1 SASPAAVTP
10 PQQPH
15 ATDAGARLR
24 SEFLQVLLSRLRDLQ
39 VQALSL
45 PTRAHAEMLCS
56 VPLSVEQG
64 SPVKDPMYQNPP
76 STMEANPMESYPSKE
91 VENLREKL
99 VEENFYLITEV
110 FLSLRF
116 DGDIGKDEIEEKEAI
131 MAGYFKTLFHLNPG
145 GIQPHPPA
153 TCDRESLLRPHESM
167 LCVAL
172 DYGTMA
178 HQRSS
183 LCPAMSS
190 PPSAMGSK
198 GSKSGASSRCAGCQC
213 SGFKVQIRQ
222 LGPGMIQQMQH
233 PCNECKGSGETISD
247 KDRCPQCKGDKVVSE
262 KKVFEVVVEKGMQ
275 NGHKITFP
283 GEADEA
289 PDTATGDIIFVLQQK
304 EHPKFKRKGDDLFYE
319 HTLTLIESLCSFQ
332 FVLTHMDNRQMLIKL
347 NHGEVVKPN
356 SFKAINDEGMPMY
369 QRPFIKGKLYIH
381 FSVEGGG
388 MASRA
393 GSAWVSGELGN
404 RFSLTEAHESTTF

>member
-1 SASPAAVTP
+1 
-10 PQQPH
+10 
-15 ATDAGARLR
+15 
-24 SEFLQVLLSRLRDLQ
+24 
-39 VQALSL
+39 
-45 PTRAHAEMLCS
+45 
-56 VPLSVEQG
+56 
-64 SPVKDPMYQNPP
+64 
-76 STMEANPMESYPSKE
+76 MESYPSKE

-116 DGDIGKDEIEEKEAI
+116 DGDIGKDEIEEKEVNQRGINIGKNEEVPKQLPVSNKKKTRHELISKARQEAI

-145 GIQPHPPA
+145 GIQPHPSA

-347 NHGEVVKPN
+347 NHGEVVKPD

-381 FSVEGGG
+381 FSVEFSDSLSPEQCKALEVVLPPKPVSQYTDMELDECEDTMPYDVNIEEEMRRRQQQHQEAYDEDDNVPGGG
-388 MASRA
+388 QRVQCAQQ
-393 GSAWVSGELGN
+393 
-404 RFSLTEAHESTTF
+404 